1 MDSDVQRET
10 KADCKKITHSRGKT
24 QGEFDIIFSPAT
36 SNIAG
41 PAVYTLTAD
50 KYMLLTIL
58 TQILLT
64 RTWSFSIYE
73 MKHTR

>member
-10 KADCKKITHSRGKT
+10 KADCKTITHSRGKT

-36 SNIAG
+36 SNITG
-41 PAVYTLTAD
+41 LAVYTLTTD

-73 MKHTR
+73 MKNTR

>member
-10 KADCKKITHSRGKT
+10 KADCKKITHCRGKT

-41 PAVYTLTAD
+41 LAVYTLTAD
-50 KYMLLTIL
+50 KYVTHHSDPDIAYKDLVFFDL
-58 TQILLT
+58 
-64 RTWSFSIYE
+64 
-73 MKHTR
+73 

>member
-24 QGEFDIIFSPAT
+24 QGKFDIIFSPAT
-36 SNIAG
+36 PNIAG
-41 PAVYTLTAD
+41 LAVYTLAAY
-50 KYMLLTIL
+50 KNMLLTIL

-73 MKHTR
+73 MKHTI